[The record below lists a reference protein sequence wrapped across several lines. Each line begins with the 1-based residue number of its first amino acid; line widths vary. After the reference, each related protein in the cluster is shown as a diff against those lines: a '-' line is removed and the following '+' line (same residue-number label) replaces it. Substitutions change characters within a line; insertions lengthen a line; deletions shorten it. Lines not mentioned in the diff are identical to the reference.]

1 MKKNEVVIKGQIM
14 TEERKGFYFE
24 LLELLEQDPEKRF
37 YADNGKDL
45 LRNKVY
51 ECAMKMDKD
60 LIKLLLS
67 NDRIKDKFFTDIDG
81 TLVFDKTAFGW
92 AINNKAFLQDSYTRF
107 KNTIGLIDSKEQFIS
122 SKNDVVLSFPYKD
135 CVLEGGQTKEDQK
148 RGEIFYNELLAP
160 DDVDRLLAPK
170 VFTNVK
176 RYTKDGEELS
186 ITEFKGN
193 DNLLIRGNNLLALSS
208 ILKRYEG
215 RVKCIYIDPP
225 YNTGSDSFNYNDN
238 FNHSSWLVF
247 MRNRLKFAYK
257 LLRNDGYLF
266 VQCDDN
272 EQAYLKVLTD
282 EIYGRDNFIN
292 VITVKTKIGG
302 VSGSSE
308 GKSLKDAT
316 EFINVYAKNKLESDL
331 NPVYIKTPLYKY
343 IQQYQDEGK
352 SWKYTSIITKLEG
365 KRIIKSVG
373 EMTFYTYDTF
383 ETMSVSAF
391 AKDNKLSI
399 EDVYNKYND
408 KIFRTT
414 NAQSSIR
421 QTVIN
426 ETSEFDNTIISCEY
440 IPIKGK
446 NQGKLTEI
454 LYKDKNRNMLMFLS
468 DCVEE
473 DNGKNYYLEK
483 VSTLWDDIQYNN
495 ISKDGGVDFPNGKK
509 PETLIK
515 RILDLTTKEK
525 DIVIDFHLG
534 SGTTIAVA
542 HKMQRHYVGI
552 EQLDYGENDSL
563 TRLKNV
569 ISGDTTGISKDRDV
583 NWHGGGSFVYCE
595 LKELNHKYID
605 EIQVAD
611 DNKLNDLY
619 KEITDSEFISYKADI
634 NKLKESEQDFKE
646 LSTEDKRN
654 FLIQV
659 LDKNLLYVNYCDM
672 EDEDLAVTEEE
683 KAFARSFYG
692 EGV

>member
-1 MKKNEVVIKGQIM
+1 M

-67 NDRIKDKFFTDIDG
+67 NDRMKDKFFTDIDG

-92 AINNKAFLQDSYTRF
+92 AVNNKAFLQDSYTRF

-135 CVLEGGQTKEDQK
+135 CVLEGGQTKDDQK

-176 RYTKDGEELS
+176 RYTKDGEES
-186 ITEFKGN
+186 ITEFKDD
-193 DNLLIRGNNLLALSS
+193 DNLLIKGNNLLALSS

-225 YNTGSDSFNYNDN
+225 YNTENDSFKYNDR
-238 FNHSSWLVF
+238 FTRSTWLAF
-247 MRNRLKFAYK
+247 MKNRLIIAKR
-257 LLRNDGYLF
+257 LL
-266 VQCDDN
+266 CDNGSIFINIDEN
-272 EQAYLKVLTD
+272 QSHYLKVLMD
-282 EIYGRDNFIN
+282 EVWGEDKFRNEIIWTYNSGGTSKTYFAKKHDTIFWYSKSDEWIFNGKDIAEERGNTKKNNMKKNIDEDGRVFYSIKSNG
-292 VITVKTKIGG
+292 KI
-302 VSGSSE
+302 
-308 GKSLKDAT
+308 
-316 EFINVYAKNKLESDL
+316 
-331 NPVYIKTPLYKY
+331 YKY
-343 IQQYQDEGK
+343 YEDDKVVPVDVWNISHLQQQDPERTGFNTQK
-352 SWKYTSIITKLEG
+352 PEALIE
-365 KRIIKSVG
+365 RII
-373 EMTFYTYDTF
+373 
-383 ETMSVSAF
+383 
-391 AKDNKLSI
+391 
-399 EDVYNKYND
+399 
-408 KIFRTT
+408 R
-414 NAQSSIR
+414 
-421 QTVIN
+421 
-426 ETSEFDNTIISCEY
+426 
-440 IPIKGK
+440 
-446 NQGKLTEI
+446 
-454 LYKDKNRNMLMFLS
+454 
-468 DCVEE
+468 
-473 DNGKNYYLEK
+473 
-483 VSTLWDDIQYNN
+483 VSTNVN
-495 ISKDGGVDFPNGKK
+495 
-509 PETLIK
+509 
-515 RILDLTTKEK
+515 
-525 DIVIDFHLG
+525 DIVCDFHLG
-534 SGTTIAVA
+534 SGTTASVA
-542 HKMQRHYVGI
+542 HKLNRQWIGI
-552 EQLDYGENDSL
+552 EQMDYID
-563 TRLKNV
+563 TITKKRLRNV
-569 ISGDTTGISKDRDV
+569 LEGDNSGISKTI
-583 NWHGGGSFVYCE
+583 NWQGGGSFVYCE

-634 NKLKESEQDFKE
+634 NKLKESEQNFKE
-646 LSTEDKRN
+646 LSTEDKRS

>member
-1 MKKNEVVIKGQIM
+1 M

-67 NDRIKDKFFTDIDG
+67 NDRMKEKFFTDVDG

-170 VFTNVK
+170 VFTNMK
-176 RYTKDGEELS
+176 RYTKDGEES
-186 ITEFKGN
+186 IIEFKDD
-193 DNLLIRGNNLLALSS
+193 DNLLIKGNNLLALSS

-215 RVKCIYIDPP
+215 KIKCIYIDPP
-225 YNTGSDSFNYNDN
+225 YNTGNDGFNYNDS

-247 MRNRLKFAYK
+247 MKNRLLFAKK
-257 LLRNDGYLF
+257 LLRENGSIF
-266 VQCDDN
+266 VHCDDN
-272 EQAYLKVLTD
+272 EQAYLKVLMD
-282 EIYGRDNFIN
+282 EIFGKDNFVETITIVNNPRGRDYGGIANMHEFIH
-292 VITVKTKIGG
+292 IYKK
-302 VSGSSE
+302 SE
-308 GKSLKDAT
+308 IT
-316 EFINVYAKNKLESDL
+316 EFYDIDDPDKKFPYSDAYGGFELRELRNRNTAFNISNRPNLCYPFYINENKHDENGLYEISLEKNEKFYELYPLKSQGIQTVWRWGKEKSQNNLNINIVAKKMQNGSYMIVE
-331 NPVYIKTPLYKY
+331 KY
-343 IQQYQDEGK
+343 RKK
-352 SWKYTSIITKLEG
+352 SKMA
-365 KRIIKSVG
+365 RSVWYDKFVNSERGTLHLKELFG
-373 EMTFYTYDTF
+373 E
-383 ETMSVSAF
+383 
-391 AKDNKLSI
+391 
-399 EDVYNKYND
+399 
-408 KIFRTT
+408 KIF
-414 NAQSSIR
+414 
-421 QTVIN
+421 
-426 ETSEFDNTIISCEY
+426 
-440 IPIKGK
+440 
-446 NQGKLTEI
+446 
-454 LYKDKNRNMLMFLS
+454 
-468 DCVEE
+468 
-473 DNGKNYYLEK
+473 NY
-483 VSTLWDDIQYNN
+483 
-495 ISKDGGVDFPNGKK
+495 PK
-509 PETLIK
+509 PEDTIY
-515 RILDLTTKEK
+515 RILQIATLPG
-525 DIVIDFHLG
+525 DIVLDFHVG
-534 SGTTIAVA
+534 SGTTCAVS
-542 HKMQRHYVGI
+542 HKFQRKYIGI
-552 EQLDYGENDSL
+552 EQMNYIDYVTKERLKKVIYGEQ
-563 TRLKNV
+563 
-569 ISGDTTGISKDRDV
+569 GGISEAV

-634 NKLKESEQDFKE
+634 NKLKESEKDFIE
-646 LSTEDKRN
+646 LPIEDKRS

-683 KAFARSFYG
+683 KAFAISFYG

>member
-1 MKKNEVVIKGQIM
+1 M
-14 TEERKGFYFE
+14 TKTNIKGFYFE
-24 LLELLEQDPEKRF
+24 LLDLLKQDPEQRF

-92 AINNKAFLQDSYTRF
+92 AVNNKAFLQDSYTRF

-170 VFTNVK
+170 VFTNIK
-176 RYTKDGEELS
+176 RYTKDGEES
-186 ITEFKGN
+186 ITEFKDD
-193 DNLLIRGNNLLALSS
+193 DNLLIKGNNLLALSS

-247 MRNRLKFAYK
+247 MKNRLLLAKK
-257 LLRNDGYLF
+257 LLSEDGSIF
-266 VQCDDN
+266 VQCDDY
-272 EQAYLKVLTD
+272 EDAYLKVLMDEIFGRENFRNKITWKRRGGSANPKNRLNNVTDYILWFSKSDKLLYNPIFSLEDENTQKYIKERFTNTD
-282 EIYGRDNFIN
+282 ENGR
-292 VITVKTKIGG
+292 KYM
-302 VSGSSE
+302 
-308 GKSLKDAT
+308 KSPLQ
-316 EFINVYAKNKLESDL
+316 SP
-331 NPVYIKTPLYKY
+331 NPRPNLMYEYKGY
-343 IQQYQDEGK
+343 KVPANG
-352 SWKYTSIITKLEG
+352 WSISKEVMEEWDRL
-365 KRIIKSVG
+365 
-373 EMTFYTYDTF
+373 
-383 ETMSVSAF
+383 
-391 AKDNKLSI
+391 
-399 EDVYNKYND
+399 
-408 KIFRTT
+408 
-414 NAQSSIR
+414 
-421 QTVIN
+421 
-426 ETSEFDNTIISCEY
+426 
-440 IPIKGK
+440 
-446 NQGKLTEI
+446 GKLCFP
-454 LYKDKNRNMLMFLS
+454 KDKNQNINR
-468 DCVEE
+468 
-473 DNGKNYYLEK
+473 KIYLDEYQGQPI
-483 VSTLWDDIQYNN
+483 SSLWTDIFVINPM
-495 ISKDGGVDFPNGKK
+495 SRESVDFVGQK
-509 PETLIK
+509 PEALIQRVLEMCSNK
-515 RILDLTTKEK
+515 N
-525 DIVIDFHLG
+525 DIVLDFNLG
-534 SGTTIAVA
+534 SGTTASVA
-542 HKMQRHYVGI
+542 QKINRQWIGI
-552 EQLDYGENDSL
+552 EQLDYGEIDSVK
-563 TRLKNV
+563 RINKV
-569 ISGDTTGISKDRDV
+569 IHGDDTGISKTV
-583 NWHGGGSFVYCE
+583 NWQGGGSFVYCE

-619 KEITDSEFISYKADI
+619 KEIIKSEFISYKADI
-634 NKLKESEQDFKE
+634 NKLKESEQDFQT
-646 LSTEDKRN
+646 LTTEDKRN
-654 FLIQV
+654 FLMQV

>member
-1 MKKNEVVIKGQIM
+1 M

-67 NDRIKDKFFTDIDG
+67 NDKMKEKFFTDIDG

-170 VFTNVK
+170 VFTNMK
-176 RYTKDGEELS
+176 RYTKDGEES
-186 ITEFKGN
+186 ITEFDDK
-193 DNLLIRGNNLLALSS
+193 DNLLIKGNNLLALSS

-247 MRNRLKFAYK
+247 MKNRLLLAKK
-257 LLRNDGYLF
+257 LLSEDGSIF
-266 VQCDDN
+266 VQCDDY
-272 EQAYLKVLTD
+272 EDAYLKVLMD
-282 EIYGRDNFIN
+282 EIFGRDNFRNKITWKRRGGSANPKNRLNN
-292 VITVKTKIGG
+292 VTDYILWF
-302 VSGSSE
+302 S
-308 GKSLKDAT
+308 KSD
-316 EFINVYAKNKLESDL
+316 KLL
-331 NPVYIKTPLYKY
+331 YNPIFSLEDENTQKYIKERFTNTDENGRKYMKSPLQSPNPRPNLMYEYKGY
-343 IQQYQDEGK
+343 RVPANG
-352 SWKYTSIITKLEG
+352 WSISKEVMEEWDRL
-365 KRIIKSVG
+365 
-373 EMTFYTYDTF
+373 
-383 ETMSVSAF
+383 
-391 AKDNKLSI
+391 
-399 EDVYNKYND
+399 
-408 KIFRTT
+408 
-414 NAQSSIR
+414 
-421 QTVIN
+421 
-426 ETSEFDNTIISCEY
+426 
-440 IPIKGK
+440 
-446 NQGKLTEI
+446 GKLCFP
-454 LYKDKNRNMLMFLS
+454 KDKNQNINR
-468 DCVEE
+468 
-473 DNGKNYYLEK
+473 KIYLDEYQGQP
-483 VSTLWDDIQYNN
+483 VSSLWTDIFVINPM
-495 ISKDGGVDFPNGKK
+495 SKESVDFVGQK
-509 PETLIK
+509 PEALIQRVLEMCSNK
-515 RILDLTTKEK
+515 N
-525 DIVIDFHLG
+525 DIVLDFNLG
-534 SGTTIAVA
+534 SGTTASVA
-542 HKMQRHYVGI
+542 QKINRQWIGI
-552 EQLDYGENDSL
+552 EQLDYGDIDSVKRIENV
-563 TRLKNV
+563 LK
-569 ISGDTTGISKDRDV
+569 GDDTGISKSV

-611 DNKLNDLY
+611 DNKLNNLY

-646 LSTEDKRN
+646 LSTENKRS

>member
-1 MKKNEVVIKGQIM
+1 M

-67 NDRIKDKFFTDIDG
+67 NDRMKDKFFTDIDG

-92 AINNKAFLQDSYTRF
+92 AVNNKAFLQDSYTRF

-135 CVLEGGQTKEDQK
+135 CVLEGGQTKDDQK

-176 RYTKDGEELS
+176 RYTKDGEES
-186 ITEFKGN
+186 ITEFKDD
-193 DNLLIRGNNLLALSS
+193 DNLLIKGNNLLALSS

-225 YNTGSDSFNYNDN
+225 YNTENDSFKYNDR
-238 FNHSSWLVF
+238 FTRSTWLAF
-247 MRNRLKFAYK
+247 MKNRLIIAKR
-257 LLRNDGYLF
+257 LL
-266 VQCDDN
+266 CDNGSIFINIDEN
-272 EQAYLKVLTD
+272 QSHYLKVLMD
-282 EIYGRDNFIN
+282 EVWGEDKFRNEIIWTYNSGGTSKTYFAKKHDTIFWYSKSDEWIFNGKDIAEERGNTKKNNMKKNIDEDGRVFYSIKSNG
-292 VITVKTKIGG
+292 KI
-302 VSGSSE
+302 
-308 GKSLKDAT
+308 
-316 EFINVYAKNKLESDL
+316 
-331 NPVYIKTPLYKY
+331 YKY
-343 IQQYQDEGK
+343 YEDDKVVPVDVWNISHLQQQDPERTGFNTQK
-352 SWKYTSIITKLEG
+352 PEAIIE
-365 KRIIKSVG
+365 RII
-373 EMTFYTYDTF
+373 
-383 ETMSVSAF
+383 
-391 AKDNKLSI
+391 
-399 EDVYNKYND
+399 
-408 KIFRTT
+408 R
-414 NAQSSIR
+414 
-421 QTVIN
+421 
-426 ETSEFDNTIISCEY
+426 
-440 IPIKGK
+440 
-446 NQGKLTEI
+446 
-454 LYKDKNRNMLMFLS
+454 
-468 DCVEE
+468 
-473 DNGKNYYLEK
+473 
-483 VSTLWDDIQYNN
+483 VSTNVN
-495 ISKDGGVDFPNGKK
+495 
-509 PETLIK
+509 
-515 RILDLTTKEK
+515 
-525 DIVIDFHLG
+525 DIVCDFHLG
-534 SGTTIAVA
+534 SGTTASVA
-542 HKMQRHYVGI
+542 HKLNRQWIGI
-552 EQLDYGENDSL
+552 EQMDYID
-563 TRLKNV
+563 TITKKRLRNV
-569 ISGDTTGISKDRDV
+569 LEGDNSGISKTI
-583 NWHGGGSFVYCE
+583 NWQGGGSFVYCE

-634 NKLKESEQDFKE
+634 NKLKESEQNFKE
-646 LSTEDKRN
+646 LSTEDKRS

>member
-1 MKKNEVVIKGQIM
+1 M

-24 LLELLEQDPEKRF
+24 LLDLLEQDPEKRF

-45 LRNKVY
+45 LRNKIY
-51 ECAMKMDKD
+51 ECAMKMDRD

-67 NDRIKDKFFTDIDG
+67 NDRMKEKFFTDIDG

-170 VFTNVK
+170 VFTNMK
-176 RYTKDGEELS
+176 RYTKDGEES
-186 ITEFKGN
+186 ITEFDDK
-193 DNLLIRGNNLLALSS
+193 DNLLIKGNNLLALSS

-247 MRNRLKFAYK
+247 MRNRLKLAYK

-282 EIYGRDNFIN
+282 EIFSRDNFIN

-316 EFINVYAKNKLESDL
+316 EFINVYAKNKLESEL

-343 IQQYQDEGK
+343 IQQYQDERK
-352 SWKYTSIITKLEG
+352 SWKYTSVITKLEG
-365 KRIIKSVG
+365 KRKIKSVG
-373 EMTFYTYDTF
+373 EMTFYTYDIF

-391 AKDNKLSI
+391 AKDNNLSI
-399 EDVYNKYND
+399 EDVYNEYND

-426 ETSEFDNTIISCEY
+426 ETSEFDNTVISCEY

-468 DCVEE
+468 DCVEK

-534 SGTTIAVA
+534 SGTTVAVS
-542 HKMQRHYVGI
+542 HKMQRQYIGI

-569 ISGDTTGISKDRDV
+569 VSGDSTGISKERDV

-595 LKELNHKYID
+595 LKELNYKYID

-646 LSTEDKRN
+646 LSTEDKRS
-654 FLIQV
+654 FLIKV